1 MVATRSGVD
10 TAVSPDGPGTSGP
23 GPVASMSRTEKLE
36 SLLVRDPFARR
47 PPRAVACLVRGTVGE
62 CAGHRAEKL
71 PLWRSGMLLV
81 VAEYVAFVALS
92 LWGGTP
98 APKNV
103 SICGYLELLP
113 DWIFFLYAHVAAA
126 GVDCTLFH
134 ALAVF
139 RRERN
144 EGNRVLGIVRALLL
158 ATCALCLAGFSAIP
172 RCLWTAHQNAVL
184 TWVTSTSLAMFLGFA
199 RDRST
204 ALYSPFPLIAWVVG
218 TAFCVAF
225 YYESTLRFYAA
236 EATTVVAYILWCSN
250 AHLVYGRAT
259 FSCARVAALDGAAAL
274 ALTGAFRYN
283 QNRVCAVTGMW
294 R

>member
-1 MVATRSGVD
+1 MD
-10 TAVSPDGPGTSGP
+10 TAMSPDGPGTRGP
-23 GPVASMSRTEKLE
+23 GPIASMSRNEKLE
-36 SLLVRDPFARR
+36 SLLVREPFAQR
-47 PPRAVACLVRGTVGE
+47 PPRAIACLVRGTVGE
-62 CAGHRAEKL
+62 CASHRAEKL

-81 VAEYVAFVALS
+81 VVEYVAFVALS

-98 APKNV
+98 PPKNV

-113 DWIFFLYAHVAAA
+113 DCIFFLYAHVAAA

-144 EGNRVLGIVRALLL
+144 EGHRALGVARALLL

-172 RCLWTAHQNAVL
+172 RCLWTAHQNTVL
-184 TWVTSTSLAMFLGFA
+184 TWVTSTSLAMGLGFT
-199 RDRST
+199 RDRSL
-204 ALYSPFPLIAWVVG
+204 ALYSPFPFLAWVVG
-218 TAFCVAF
+218 TAFCLAF
-225 YYESTLRFYAA
+225 YYESSMRFYVA
-236 EATTVVAYILWCSN
+236 EATTVVAYVLWCSN
-250 AHLVYGRAT
+250 ANLIFGRAT
-259 FSCARVAALDGAAAL
+259 FSFARVAALDGAAAL